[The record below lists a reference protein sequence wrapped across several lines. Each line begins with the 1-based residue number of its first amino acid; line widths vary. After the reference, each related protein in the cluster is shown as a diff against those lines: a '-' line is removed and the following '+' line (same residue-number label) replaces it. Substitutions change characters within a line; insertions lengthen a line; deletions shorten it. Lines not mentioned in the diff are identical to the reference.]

1 MFKKKGTCVIEYAQ
15 DSIRV
20 TAVNKS
26 VQHQA
31 IAIVQGQ
38 EEDAAKKLASF
49 LRQNRVARIVALS
62 PRTSCLVATFRLPSN
77 DHDELLK
84 MVEFQFSRSS
94 PYKKEDLLVDVR
106 ILEAVPPGKSLVS
119 GAMMVRDRLTPFLE
133 ILKKAGI
140 TPDVITPNSQRLL
153 PLAKIIW
160 ENFFIAEGK
169 ILGLWLNGTFSL
181 SLFVKGD
188 IYFSREESQ
197 SSGNTI
203 NAFIEYCQQEFPAIT
218 IMDGLFLGTP
228 DQTGHKRA
236 ISGVLINV
244 EELSNYVRTARHQAA
259 FEQSPTAFLDLL
271 LTGDPHAKV
280 FDLSPVSIKT
290 KRIRLQQKKLI
301 VHGAV
306 ILFLLLFG
314 LLLQTLSSFH
324 QRTLFI
330 SVLNDAISQ
339 ASVQVKGLEEK
350 SRLVASVESYMASR
364 LSVSAILVS
373 LSKILP
379 LGVHLT
385 SFDFKDGQLNIRGE
399 ADDLDAARSFQGA
412 LQSAR
417 TFQSVRL
424 EGIDK
429 RPTET
434 AQIIVFS
441 MTMKVVR

>member
-169 ILGLWLNGTFSL
+169 ILWLWLNGTFSL

-203 NAFIEYCQQEFPAIT
+203 NAFIEYCH
-218 IMDGLFLGTP
+218 LRFL
-228 DQTGHKRA
+228 
-236 ISGVLINV
+236 
-244 EELSNYVRTARHQAA
+244 
-259 FEQSPTAFLDLL
+259 
-271 LTGDPHAKV
+271 
-280 FDLSPVSIKT
+280 
-290 KRIRLQQKKLI
+290 
-301 VHGAV
+301 
-306 ILFLLLFG
+306 
-314 LLLQTLSSFH
+314 
-324 QRTLFI
+324 
-330 SVLNDAISQ
+330 
-339 ASVQVKGLEEK
+339 
-350 SRLVASVESYMASR
+350 
-364 LSVSAILVS
+364 
-373 LSKILP
+373 
-379 LGVHLT
+379 
-385 SFDFKDGQLNIRGE
+385 
-399 ADDLDAARSFQGA
+399 
-412 LQSAR
+412 
-417 TFQSVRL
+417 
-424 EGIDK
+424 
-429 RPTET
+429 
-434 AQIIVFS
+434 
-441 MTMKVVR
+441 